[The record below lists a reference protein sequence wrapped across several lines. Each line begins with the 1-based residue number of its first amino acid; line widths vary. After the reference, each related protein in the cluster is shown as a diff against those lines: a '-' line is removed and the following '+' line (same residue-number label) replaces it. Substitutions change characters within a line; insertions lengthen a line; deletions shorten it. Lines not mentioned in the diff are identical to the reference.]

1 MVIGWEALETAVT
14 DSSTGVPSL
23 KAAKLMASVTAIEGA
38 GAGGVS
44 RVGLYGDIACFCC
57 VEQATPGGC

>member
-1 MVIGWEALETAVT
+1 MIGWEALETAVT

-23 KAAKLMASVTAIEGA
+23 KAVELMASVTAIEGA

-44 RVGLYGDIACFCC
+44 RVGLYGDIAFLWLE
-57 VEQATPGGC
+57 VLARPGEC